1 MSEPSHKNFNYR
13 HLRRHNSFFGPIVL
27 IAIGVYFLLTNLGY
41 VSGSINWGAALQLWP
56 LALILLGINV
66 IVRQAPGVLG
76 GFLSALV
83 GLAAVV
89 IFGYVLFF
97 GEDNAIL
104 NRFGIEPVN
113 PVSVKTEQIEMSA
126 AGVETAVINIDL
138 GLAPTELY
146 ALNDSSNLIEG
157 NISYLGD
164 LVFDTS
170 VTGSKATVRLND
182 NFSISGINILNP
194 NNWSNFGEMDR
205 WEIGLNPDVATDL
218 TLDVGAGTASLDLRD
233 LSLTDLNVDGG
244 AGSAEAWLPGG
255 DYDVY
260 FDVSAGSTKL
270 TLPDFGRQKIEID
283 GGAGSLTLYLPPGV
297 EARVEVDGGAG
308 SFNLN
313 QDRFR
318 QVSGDEKDE
327 GIWETAGYD
336 ADRDGLELIIDVSAG
351 SVRIEDVQ
359 GR

>member
-1 MSEPSHKNFNYR
+1 MSEPSHKKFEY
-13 HLRRHNSFFGPIVL
+13 HYQRRHNSFFGPIVL

-83 GLAAVV
+83 GLAAVA

-97 GEDNAIL
+97 SEDNAVL

-113 PVSVKTEQIEMSA
+113 PVEVKTEQIEMSA
-126 AGVETAVINIDL
+126 KGLETAVIDINL
-138 GLAPTELY
+138 GFSPADLY
-146 ALNDSSNLIEG
+146 ALQDSNNLIEG

-170 VTGSKATVRLND
+170 VTGSKATVRLDD
-182 NFSISGINILNP
+182 NYSISGMNFLNP
-194 NNWSNFGEMDR
+194 NNWSNFGEMER
-205 WEIGLNPDVATDL
+205 WEIGLNPDIATDL
-218 TLDVGAGTASLDLRD
+218 TLDVSAGSASLDLRD

-244 AGSAEAWLPGG
+244 AGSTEAWLPGG

-270 TLPDFGRQKIEID
+270 TLPGYGRQQIEVD

-308 SFNLN
+308 SFSLD
-313 QDRFR
+313 QSRFH
-318 QVSGDEKDE
+318 QISGNEKDE
-327 GIWETAGYD
+327 GVWETDGFE

-351 SVRIEDVQ
+351 SVRIENVQ